1 MHERLFLWRICTL
14 IGTSCVFQKIKK
26 KKKKKKKKKP
36 KKKKKKGIQ
45 NNNFSKRTF
54 YDQIIFEWDFL
65 NKTLQ

>member
-26 KKKKKKKKKP
+26 KKKKKKKESKIIISV
-36 KKKKKKGIQ
+36 KGL
-45 NNNFSKRTF
+45 